1 MQKTII
7 KLVNKEFLEARKNH
21 KLLIITITFL
31 FFGLMSPLSAY
42 FMPQLIG
49 LISADQGI
57 SIQLNPPTQI
67 DSFLQ
72 FYKNIS
78 QMALIIMIFIFMG
91 NIANEKESGSADF
104 ILVKPVK
111 IVDFIISKYISMY
124 LLILIAMVI
133 STLVCAIYT
142 YVLFDELAIFFDKFR
157 DRNNLHFWYDLGHAQ
172 VSENL
177 GFVKNFD
184 YLNTFKNKI
193 AGMHL
198 HDISGTHDHQVPG
211 MGDFDFTLLKPYL
224 KNNTIKVLEIHQPAT
239 TDQIKAG
246 IEREY
251 QKEGKVF

>member
-1 MQKTII
+1 MQKTTI

-142 YVLFDELAIFFDKFR
+142 YVLFDELAIIDIIR
-157 DRNNLHFWYDLGHAQ
+157 MAI
-172 VSENL
+172 
-177 GFVKNFD
+177 
-184 YLNTFKNKI
+184 YLYIYLSTILSLTLLFSSIYNKQMI
-193 AGMHL
+193 AGIL
-198 HDISGTHDHQVPG
+198 TFFIWIIISALSSFSSIAKYSPT
-211 MGDFDFTLLKPYL
+211 
-224 KNNTIKVLEIHQPAT
+224 KVLNEAQLAAAGMT
-239 TDQIKAG
+239 TSITSIISSIILIILCIIFSVYGFKKSCDNI
-246 IEREY
+246 
-251 QKEGKVF
+251 